1 MKHLLCC
8 LIASF
13 VLSGAAFAQTAPQV
27 ASPGQPTC
35 LKLGADETLGSHYD
49 GFKKLITDL
58 YSRAG
63 LCATSIA
70 MTPKRIEQLMANGEL
85 DGDWF
90 RPSEYIATRGLEQQI
105 VPQAI
110 FGLEARIIW
119 LKETGF
125 SGDPADLNGLTVG
138 YRSGFRWLETHI
150 PLMGGKPFAITGG
163 SQVKALLEHGRIQV
177 YATSSAHEPN
187 VIASFGEDA
196 DKLTSKRWATEPFYH
211 LLQPRHADKI
221 PALTHALQDMI
232 RDGDMKQHLTMP
244 GVIAVPIRPDN

>member
-1 MKHLLCC
+1 MKQTLRC
-8 LIASF
+8 LIALF
-13 VLSGAAFAQTAPQV
+13 VLSGAAFAQTTPQP
-27 ASPGQPTC
+27 ASPDEPAC

-49 GFKKLITDL
+49 AFKKLMTDL

-63 LCATSIA
+63 LCSISIA
-70 MTPKRIEQLMANGEL
+70 MSPKRIEQLMANGEL

-119 LKETGF
+119 LTETGF
-125 SGDPADLNGLTVG
+125 SGDPADLKGITVG
-138 YRSGFRWLETHI
+138 YRAGFRWLETHI

-187 VIASFGEDA
+187 VIATFGEDA
-196 DKLTSKRWATEPFYH
+196 DKLTSTRWATEPFYH
-211 LLQPRHADKI
+211 LLQQRHADKI
-221 PALTHALQDMI
+221 PALTHALREMI
-232 RDGDMKQHLTMP
+232 KDGDMKQHLTMP
-244 GVIAVPIRPDN
+244 GVIPVPLGPEN